1 MGYDIE
7 KEKREAIEAGQRALH
22 SLRAA
27 QDNLS
32 SARNWGLWDIFQGGF
47 FSSMVKQSKMQHARQ
62 CMEQAR
68 YDQDNFSRELRDVSM
83 IYDLHIETSDLLTF
97 ADVFFDNAFVDL
109 MVQDRINKARRQID
123 EAIRRVEDVLRQLQ
137 RY

>member
-1 MGYDIE
+1 
-7 KEKREAIEAGQRALH
+7 
-22 SLRAA
+22 
-27 QDNLS
+27 
-32 SARNWGLWDIFQGGF
+32 
-47 FSSMVKQSKMQHARQ
+47 MVKQSKMQHARQ

-68 YDQDNFSRELRDVSM
+68 YDLDNFSRELRDVSM
-83 IYDLHIETSDLLTF
+83 IYYLHIETSDLLTF

>member
-1 MGYDIE
+1 
-7 KEKREAIEAGQRALH
+7 
-22 SLRAA
+22 
-27 QDNLS
+27 
-32 SARNWGLWDIFQGGF
+32 
-47 FSSMVKQSKMQHARQ
+47 
-62 CMEQAR
+62 
-68 YDQDNFSRELRDVSM
+68 M

>member
-27 QDNLS
+27 QDN
-32 SARNWGLWDIFQGGF
+32 FQGGF

-68 YDQDNFSRELRDVSM
+68 YDLDNFSRELRDVSM

>member
-1 MGYDIE
+1 M
-7 KEKREAIEAGQRALH
+7 
-22 SLRAA
+22 
-27 QDNLS
+27 
-32 SARNWGLWDIFQGGF
+32 WDIFKGGF
-47 FSSMVKQSKMQHARQ
+47 FTSMVKQSKMQQARQ

-68 YDQDNFSRELRDVSM
+68 YDQENFSRELKDVSM
-83 IYDLHIETSDLLTF
+83 MYDVHLETSDLLSF